1 MQNNKTPG
9 YLQSFF
15 RCPIIARLAVY
26 VLMLGVYAAVVVLI
40 DQWYLHDLLILRS
53 TIHTLL
59 GLVLGGLL
67 VFRTNTA
74 YDRWWEGR
82 KLWGQLVNDI
92 RNLAIK
98 VQACVQA
105 PIEEKQRFAEHL
117 IAFPQALRDH
127 LRGHLR
133 EPARLSDYP
142 GFADI
147 AVNPP
152 HVPLAIAHSL
162 YHELESWKR
171 DRELGAIEL
180 LFLDQH
186 AAALMNICGACERI
200 LKTPLSH
207 SWQRFIRQSIA
218 IYLITMP
225 WGMVEDLSWFTVPTV
240 MLVSYFMIGM
250 ETTAEDVEQPFGLDP
265 DDLPLDEI
273 CATIEKSVIQ
283 ALPMVSAVTS
293 V

>member
-1 MQNNKTPG
+1 MNLDRPPG
-9 YLQSFF
+9 FLLSFY

-26 VLMLGVYAAVVVLI
+26 VLLLGLYAVFVVMI
-40 DQWYLHDLLILRS
+40 DNWYLHDLILIRS

-98 VQACVQA
+98 VQSCVQA
-105 PIEEKQRFAEHL
+105 PVEEKQRFAEHL

-127 LRGHLR
+127 LRGS
-133 EPARLSDYP
+133 ARLSSYP
-142 GFADI
+142 GFANTT
-147 AVNPP
+147 ANPP

-162 YHELESWKR
+162 YHELESWRR

-186 AAALMNICGACERI
+186 AASLMNICGACERI
-200 LKTPLSH
+200 LKTPLAP
-207 SWQRFIRQSIA
+207 SWRRFIRQSIT

-225 WGMVEDLSWFTVPTV
+225 WGLVEDLSWFTVPTM

-250 ETTAEDVEQPFGLDP
+250 ETTAEDIEQPFDLGH

-273 CATIEKSVIQ
+273 CATIEKSVNQ
-283 ALPMVSAVTS
+283 TLPFNVVT
-293 V
+293 

>member
-1 MQNNKTPG
+1 MNSQKNPG
-9 YLQSFF
+9 YLQSFY
-15 RCPIIARLAVY
+15 RCPITARLTVY
-26 VLMLGVYAAVVVLI
+26 IVFLGLYAAFAVLV

-105 PIEEKQRFAEHL
+105 PLEEKRRFAQHL
-117 IAFPQALRDH
+117 IAFPRALRDH
-127 LRGHLR
+127 LRGS
-133 EPARLSDYP
+133 ARLGDYP
-142 GFADI
+142 GFEATKAD
-147 AVNPP
+147 PP
-152 HVPLAIAHSL
+152 HVPMAISHSL
-162 YHELESWKR
+162 YHELESWR
-171 DRELGAIEL
+171 RERELGAIEL

-186 AAALMNICGACERI
+186 AASLMNICGACERI
-200 LKTPLSH
+200 LKTPLSP
-207 SWQRFIRQSIA
+207 SWRRFIRQSIT
-218 IYLITMP
+218 IYLITLP
-225 WGMVEDLSWFTVPTV
+225 WGLVKDLSWFAVPTV

-250 ETTAEDVEQPFGLDP
+250 ETTAEDVEQPFGLDA
-265 DDLPLDEI
+265 DDLPLDDI
-273 CATIEKSVIQ
+273 CATIEKSVNQ
-283 ALPMVSAVTS
+283 ALPMNAPVSVS
-293 V
+293 

>member
-1 MQNNKTPG
+1 MSKHQTPG
-9 YLQSFF
+9 YLQSFY

-26 VLMLGVYAAVVVLI
+26 VLLLGVYAVFVVLV
-40 DQWYLHDLLILRS
+40 DHWYLHDLLLIRS

-105 PIEEKQRFAEHL
+105 PVQEKRRFAEHL
-117 IAFPQALRDH
+117 IAFPRALRDH
-127 LRGHLR
+127 LRGKV
-133 EPARLSDYP
+133 RLSDYP
-142 GFADI
+142 GFAD
-147 AVNPP
+147 AAADPP

-171 DRELGAIEL
+171 ERELGAVEL

-186 AAALMNICGACERI
+186 ATALMNICGACERI
-200 LKTPLSH
+200 LKTPLSP
-207 SWQRFIRQSIA
+207 SWRRFIRQSIT

-225 WGMVEDLSWFTVPTV
+225 WGLVEDLSWFTVPTM

-250 ETTAEDVEQPFGLDP
+250 ETTAEDIEQPFGLDP

-273 CATIEKSVIQ
+273 CITIEKSVMQ
-283 ALPMVSAVTS
+283 ALPLDAGMANV
-293 V
+293 

>member
-1 MQNNKTPG
+1 MNPQRPPG
-9 YLQSFF
+9 FLLQFY

-26 VLMLGVYAAVVVLI
+26 VLLLGLYAALVVWL
-40 DQWYLHDLLILRS
+40 DHKYLQDAFQIRS

-105 PIEEKQRFAEHL
+105 PLEEKQRFAQHL
-117 IAFPQALRDH
+117 VAFPFALKDH
-127 LRGHLR
+127 LRGPIQLK
-133 EPARLSDYP
+133 DYP
-142 GFADI
+142 GFANTTAD
-147 AVNPP
+147 PP

-162 YHELESWKR
+162 YHELESWRR
-171 DRELGAIEL
+171 DRELGPIEM
-180 LFLDQH
+180 LFLDTH
-186 AAALMNICGACERI
+186 AASLMNICGACERI
-200 LKTPLSH
+200 LKTPLSP
-207 SWQRFIRQSIA
+207 SWRRFIRQSIT
-218 IYLITMP
+218 IYLFTLP
-225 WGMVEDLSWFTVPTV
+225 WGLVEDLHWFTIPTM

-250 ETTAEDVEQPFGLDP
+250 ETTAEDVEQPFGFDA
-265 DDLPLDEI
+265 DDLPLDDI
-273 CATIEKSVIQ
+273 CATIEKGVKQ
-283 ALPMVSAVTS
+283 ALPITSANS

>member
-1 MQNNKTPG
+1 MQIPKQPG
-9 YLQSFF
+9 YLTSFF
-15 RCPIIARLAVY
+15 NCPIIARLAVY
-26 VLMLGVYAAVVVLI
+26 MVLLGLYAAIVVII
-40 DQWYLHDLLILRS
+40 DQWFLHDLLLIRS

-98 VQACVQA
+98 VQSCVQA
-105 PIEEKQRFAEHL
+105 PLDEKQRFAKHL
-117 IAFPQALRDH
+117 IAFPFALKDH
-127 LRGHLR
+127 LRGPIQLK
-133 EPARLSDYP
+133 DYP
-142 GFADI
+142 GFEGTTA
-147 AVNPP
+147 NPP

-162 YHELESWKR
+162 YHELESWRR

-186 AAALMNICGACERI
+186 AASLMNICGACERI
-200 LKTPLSH
+200 LKTPLSP
-207 SWQRFIRQSIA
+207 SWRRFIRQSIT
-218 IYLITMP
+218 IYLVTMP
-225 WGMVEDLSWFTVPTV
+225 WGLVEDLSWFTIPTM

-250 ETTAEDVEQPFGLDP
+250 ETTAEDVEQPFGFDP
-265 DDLPLDEI
+265 DDLPLDDI
-273 CATIEKSVIQ
+273 CAAIEKSVNQ
-283 ALPMVSAVTS
+283 ALPVAATTPV
-293 V
+293 

>member
-1 MQNNKTPG
+1 MHENKTLG
-9 YLQSFF
+9 YLQSFY

-26 VLMLGVYAAVVVLI
+26 VLFLGVYAVFVVLI
-40 DQWYLHDLLILRS
+40 DQWYLHDLLLLRS

-117 IAFPQALRDH
+117 IAFPCALRDH
-127 LRGHLR
+127 LRG
-133 EPARLSDYP
+133 PTQLSDYP
-142 GFADI
+142 GFHE
-147 AVNPP
+147 VKTNPP

-171 DRELGAIEL
+171 ERELGAVEL
-180 LFLDQH
+180 LFLDTH
-186 AAALMNICGACERI
+186 AASLMNICGACERI
-200 LKTPLSH
+200 LKTPLSP
-207 SWQRFIRQSIA
+207 SWRRFIRQSIT
-218 IYLITMP
+218 IYLVTMP
-225 WGMVEDLSWFTVPTV
+225 WGLVEDLSWFTVPTM

-250 ETTAEDVEQPFGLDP
+250 ETTAEDVEQPFGLDS

-273 CATIEKSVIQ
+273 CATIEKSVNQ
-283 ALPMVSAVTS
+283 ALPMVSANTS
-293 V
+293 A

>member
-1 MQNNKTPG
+1 MNPPRSPG
-9 YLQSFF
+9 ILLSFF
-15 RCPIIARLAVY
+15 RCPIMARLAVY
-26 VLMLGVYAAVVVLI
+26 VVLLGCYAVIVVLI
-40 DQWYLHDLLILRS
+40 DQWFLHDLLLLRS

-105 PIEEKQRFAEHL
+105 PLEEKQRFAQHL
-117 IAFPQALRDH
+117 IAFPFALKDH
-127 LRGHLR
+127 LRGPIHLR
-133 EPARLSDYP
+133 DYQ
-142 GFADI
+142 GFENTTAD
-147 AVNPP
+147 PP

-162 YHELESWKR
+162 YHELESWRR
-171 DRELGAIEL
+171 DQELGPIEL
-180 LFLDQH
+180 LFLDTH

-200 LKTPLSH
+200 LKTPLSP
-207 SWQRFIRQSIA
+207 SWRRFIRQSIA
-218 IYLITMP
+218 IYLFTMP
-225 WGMVEDLSWFTVPTV
+225 WGMVEDLSWFTVPTM

-250 ETTAEDVEQPFGLDP
+250 ETTAEDIEQPFGFDP
-265 DDLPLDEI
+265 DDLPLDDI
-273 CATIEKSVIQ
+273 CAGIEKSVNQ
-283 ALPMVSAVTS
+283 ALPYVASTS